1 MVYGPAYK
9 YSVVV
14 NNMLK
19 SFFKCF
25 GNTGIDEALHQLK
38 DVCVLIQCVIT
49 KYDTEIAVVKRQCRE
64 AINRKESKETKL
76 YYIRKIKMIRFHQ
89 DSARKRLFACTE
101 KQYHLESLQHVSLH
115 VEAIKSATHALKHV
129 MKQTDIEKIEKL
141 QDNLSE
147 LIDDAVE
154 MQSIISQD
162 IHTQHDWD
170 DADLEQELADLTA
183 DSTLWP
189 EVRLTP
195 LEDDEVRRDTDVSTP
210 LIQDYRLPT
219 ALQSAKSMELA

>member
-1 MVYGPAYK
+1 MF
-9 YSVVV
+9 
-14 NNMLK
+14 K
-19 SFFKCF
+19 SIFKCF
-25 GNTGIDEALHQLK
+25 GNTGIDEALQQLK
-38 DVCVLIQCVIT
+38 GVCVLIQGVIH

-64 AINRKESKETKL
+64 AINRKESKQSKL
-76 YYIRKIKMIRFHQ
+76 YYIRKIKLIQFHQ

-147 LIDDAVE
+147 LIDGAVE

-162 IHTQHDWD
+162 IHTQHEWD
-170 DADLEQELADLTA
+170 DDDLEQELSLLTS

-195 LEDDEVRRDTDVSTP
+195 VEDDEVRRDTDVSTP
-210 LIQDYRLPT
+210 LIQDYLLPNVH
-219 ALQSAKSMELA
+219 QKSRSMELA